1 MMPRVERPAMYDY
14 GVPAELDGALPWEWA
29 QERLIRNKNYWVV
42 TVSADGR
49 PAAMPVWGAW
59 LADDTFWFSC
69 SPNARKVRNLASN
82 PNCAVMIDDTVEC
95 VSVEGVARRVDPDRD
110 ADAVSRAAAAWVTKY
125 WDDPSQHDEMTGF
138 FRSNALYEVAPTKA
152 YGMIEREEDFGPK
165 ATRWVFP

>member
-1 MMPRVERPAMYDY
+1 MMPRVERPAMSDY

-125 WDDPSQHDEMTGF
+125 WDDPSQHDEMAGF